1 MDRWQRV
8 LRPRIGI
15 FVVSSFVLA
24 CADGPTEAPLDDTP
38 RNPSQRVIA
47 AVTCAADVSGGSL
60 DCKSSRPAP
69 TLLGPRFLIV
79 GGQGT
84 LVQLTSTGVEYIAN
98 KELFKA
104 DVTVTNLIG
113 QPLGTLDGTTTT
125 GIRVF
130 FHLPA
135 YVTDGSGTITL
146 TNASGTGDFTGT
158 GQEYFEYNDILDY
171 NVVSG
176 EKKWEW
182 SVPTTVNTFLF
193 QVYVDADVQYPDGW
207 VDVTPA
213 TATVAAGGTVGLSA
227 VVRTVLGWDTGGT
240 VTWTSGDEAIATVD
254 ETGTVTGVA
263 AGTVTITASS
273 GGPEADGTAEITVT
287 A

>member
-1 MDRWQRV
+1 
-8 LRPRIGI
+8 
-15 FVVSSFVLA
+15 LA
-24 CADGPTEAPLDDTP
+24 CSDGPTEALLTDTTTF
-38 RNPSQRVIA
+38 SDQRVIA

-60 DCKSSRPAP
+60 DCKSSRPAV

-84 LVQLTSTGVEYIAN
+84 LVQLTSTGVEYVAN
-98 KELFKA
+98 MELFKA

-113 QPLGTLDGTTTT
+113 QPLGTLDGITTT
-125 GIRVF
+125 GVRVF

-135 YVTDGSGTITL
+135 YVTDGTGTITL

-171 NVVSG
+171 EVVSD

-182 SVPTTVNTFLF
+182 SVPATVNTFAF

-213 TATVAAGGTVGLSA
+213 AASVTVGNTVGLNA
-227 VVRTVLGWDTGGT
+227 VVRTVLGWDTGGG

-254 ETGTVTGVA
+254 ASGTVTGVA

-273 GGPEADGTAEITVT
+273 GGLEADGTAEITVT
-287 A
+287 ADGA